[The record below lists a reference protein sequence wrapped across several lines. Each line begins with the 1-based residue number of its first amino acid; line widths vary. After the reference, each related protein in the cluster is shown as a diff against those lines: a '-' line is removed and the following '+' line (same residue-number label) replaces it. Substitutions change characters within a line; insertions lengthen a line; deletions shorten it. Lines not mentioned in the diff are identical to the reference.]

1 MTPSIADEC
10 YFLAQVKL
18 LPVAGLTELRT
29 MKRIL
34 LTSVCR
40 PIGPAHGDAPS
51 VGYELLHG
59 QVTRAQGLFSPR
71 SLHLHFSLEYVAENL
86 EAPCVVLQYPSKREL
101 IAELEKGYDYVCVSF
116 LLAVFHRMKEAVE
129 LVRRHAP
136 ESRIVLGGYGTVLP
150 DDFLAPYGDHI
161 CREEGVAFMRRLLE
175 EPEIEIGKAYKH
187 PLIVSQ
193 LKVFSVGVSRTGM
206 IFAGLGCPNG
216 CDFCC
221 TSHFFKRKHIKLLP
235 TGADIFRVVDRY
247 LEKDPNISLVVLD
260 EDFLLNKRRALQFRD
275 EVLKSGKTISMFVF
289 SSIKAISQYKTEEIV
304 EMGIDGF
311 WIGYEGSR
319 SGYAK
324 QKGRDPAEL
333 FRELKRHGI
342 GILASMIVGLPYQDG
357 PTVQEELDG
366 LLDLKPDLCQYLIYG
381 PTPGTPFF
389 EKVKEDGLLREDLL
403 ADPELYYKTCDGFA
417 AMVRHPL
424 LSAEEIEEQQRECF
438 RQDFQRLGPTIYRS
452 IDTWFDG
459 YRTLEA
465 SDNPVLRR
473 KAERFAREI
482 RKAYSTFLTGRLFGP
497 NRTVRRW
504 ITNLQREIHATFG
517 KPTWWE
523 HLISIAA
530 VGAAA
535 WTSIKLRLR
544 ICQDPKLVRHVYRIP
559 AEAPRPARTWR
570 RLAKAMEFLS
580 VEQRPERTVWLRL
593 EGMLQ
598 SEDATRVAA
607 RVRDALERTR
617 DNLVL
622 DFERLKEFETEAAAS
637 FVEALGEYRERIQI
651 RTPNALMS
659 PSATAT
665 LAAFSLY
672 QDPSLTAAV

>member
-1 MTPSIADEC
+1 M
-10 YFLAQVKL
+10 
-18 LPVAGLTELRT
+18 
-29 MKRIL
+29 
-34 LTSVCR
+34 
-40 PIGPAHGDAPS
+40 GPAHGDAPS

-86 EAPCVVLQYPSKREL
+86 EVPCVVLQYPSKREL
-101 IAELEKGYDYVCVSF
+101 IAELRKGYDYVCVSF
-116 LLAVFHRMKEAVE
+116 LLAVFHRMKEVVE
-129 LVRRHAP
+129 LVREHAP
-136 ESRIVLGGYGTVLP
+136 EAQIVLGGYGTVLP

-161 CREEGVAFMRRLLE
+161 CREEGVAFMRRLLD
-175 EPEIEIGKAYKH
+175 EPEIEVGKAYKH

-235 TGADIFRVVDRY
+235 TGADIFRVVERY
-247 LEKDPNISLVVLD
+247 TEKDPDISLVVLD
-260 EDFLLNKRRALQFRD
+260 EDFLLNKRRSLQFRD
-275 EVLKSGKTISMFVF
+275 EGLKSGKTISMFVF
-289 SSIKAISQYKTEEIV
+289 SSIKAISQYEIEEIV

-324 QKGRDPAEL
+324 QRGRDPAEL
-333 FRELKRHGI
+333 FPELKRHGI
-342 GILASMIVGLPYQDG
+342 GILASMIVGMPYQDG
-357 PTVQEELDG
+357 PIVQEELDG
-366 LLDLKPDLCQYLIYG
+366 LLKLEPDLCQILIYG

-389 EKVKEDGLLREDLL
+389 EKVKQEGLLREDLL

-417 AMVRHPL
+417 AMVKHPL
-424 LSAEEIEEQQRECF
+424 LRAEEIEEQQRECF

-459 YRTLEA
+459 YRTLRE

-482 RKAYSTFLTGRLFGP
+482 RKAYAIFLVGRLFGP
-497 NRTVRRW
+497 NRAVRQR
-504 ITNLQREIHATFG
+504 IAHLQREIHATFG
-517 KPTWWE
+517 KPTWRE
-523 HLISIAA
+523 RLTSIAA

-535 WTSIKLRLR
+535 WTSIKLRLG
-544 ICQDPKLVRHVYRIP
+544 IFQHPKLVKHVYRLP

-570 RLAKAMEFLS
+570 RLTKAMESLS

-593 EGMLQ
+593 DGMLR
-598 SEDATRVAA
+598 SEDAARVAQ
-607 RVRDALERTR
+607 RVRDALQRTR
-617 DNLVL
+617 DHLVL
-622 DFERLKEFETEAAAS
+622 DFERLKELEAEAARS
-637 FVEALGEYRERIQI
+637 FVEALKVYRGRIRI
-651 RTPNALMS
+651 LTPNTLMS
-659 PSATAT
+659 PGAAAA

-672 QDPSLTAAV
+672 QGPSLGAL